1 MAWGH
6 LQRVLA
12 NVDIDELETL
22 TNDLKVFMTETI
34 EGIAAALLKRIN
46 DSSDFKNKQTGI
58 IDPVKPLEE
67 AKVHAL
73 SKVYCEI
80 ELYVAGLERAARQM
94 QERGGTSVNVYGG
107 EVGILQSG
115 NFSSAFISPLKKALL
130 TGFHSTAK
138 HNATKAVSPSSETMR
153 TI

>member
-1 MAWGH
+1 MH
-6 LQRVLA
+6 TVH
-12 NVDIDELETL
+12 ELSL
-22 TNDLKVFMTETI
+22 
-34 EGIAAALLKRIN
+34 
-46 DSSDFKNKQTGI
+46 

-107 EVGILQSG
+107 EVGILQTG
-115 NFSSAFISPLKKALL
+115 NFSSAFMTVTLDDISKREIVAALETVGKALSDIRKPP
-130 TGFHSTAK
+130 FHKEEVLA
-138 HNATKAVSPSSETMR
+138 ACR
-153 TI
+153 T